1 MAGAIAVVS
10 TGSVLLL
17 QIENPWYSVLIQ
29 IGSGLIT
36 GLLLYRAGFG
46 PQVKELAEIVP
57 AKISFDGPMLMV
69 DDIPIMNVGSK
80 VARERYLQDGLAVLI
95 KPHDANAKATLA
107 NVGQRQAIAHNAAA
121 LLGIRMDVG
130 EPEYTPL
137 VRQDVN
143 TGALG
148 LVLVPAEKNQAALIE
163 AVAQVP
169 VLEGSVRKPL
179 ESLPGKMADGSIEE

>member
-1 MAGAIAVVS
+1 M
-10 TGSVLLL
+10 
-17 QIENPWYSVLIQ
+17 
-29 IGSGLIT
+29 
-36 GLLLYRAGFG
+36 
-46 PQVKELAEIVP
+46 PQ
-57 AKISFDGPMLMV
+57 
-69 DDIPIMNVGSK
+69 
-80 VARERYLQDGLAVLI
+80 
-95 KPHDANAKATLA
+95 
-107 NVGQRQAIAHNAAA
+107 A

-163 AVAQVP
+163 AVVSSGIGGLGP
-169 VLEGSVRKPL
+169 KPL